1 MTGGFSERELDRLA
15 ALLRR
20 AAENLREAAP

>member
-1 MTGGFSERELDRLA
+1 MTAGFSERELDRMA

-20 AAENLREAAP
+20 AAENLRGAAP